1 MAFATGRLAMIS
13 ILGIWAGEL
22 VSGGENFLTTF
33 QPYAPLL
40 DLP

>member
-1 MAFATGRLAMIS
+1 MVSVIGT
-13 ILGIWAGEL
+13 WVGEL
-22 VSGGENFLTTF
+22 LTNGENPLTTF